1 MGKEV
6 KSGTYRE
13 KLLDPRWQK
22 KRLYILE
29 RDRWSCA
36 YCGDTESTLHVHHKR
51 YHRSV
56 DPWDVPDS
64 DLVTLCCKCHEMET
78 SERREAEAELIEA
91 CRDSLSTENLRDV
104 ARCFR
109 DVSPGVEGEVFDLFA
124 GILQDADDRM
134 CALAM
139 MAVCERL
146 AWKFSGVW
154 GRIAGDVLAATNA
167 VEGYDF
173 DRLVE
178 CIGKARLP
186 DGEQKIDTEGDVG

>member
-1 MGKEV
+1 
-6 KSGTYRE
+6 
-13 KLLDPRWQK
+13 
-22 KRLYILE
+22 
-29 RDRWSCA
+29 
-36 YCGDTESTLHVHHKR
+36 
-51 YHRSV
+51 
-56 DPWDVPDS
+56 
-64 DLVTLCCKCHEMET
+64 LVTLCCKCHEMET